1 MLAAG
6 SAPIVLGAGMPD
18 EPNKN
23 VPAATERYGRWGLI
37 RDVLVF
43 QGKLLIDGLRDVLL
57 APAAL
62 ITGILAIV
70 APNPRTERLFFDVLR
85 LGIRLDAWINLFGAL
100 SRKRR
105 RQELGIDASDP
116 ESLDVLLDKVEQML
130 KRLHARGGLTRQA
143 KEQIDKVLDSIQVTK
158 RR

>member
-1 MLAAG
+1 MLATG
-6 SAPIVLGAGMPD
+6 TAPIVLGASMPD
-18 EPNKN
+18 ELNKE
-23 VPAATERYGRWGLI
+23 VPAAVERYGRWELI

-43 QGKLLIDGLRDVLL
+43 QGKLVVDGLRDVLL

-70 APNPRTERLFFDVLR
+70 APNPTTERLFFDVLR
-85 LGIRLDAWINLFGAL
+85 LGVRLDAWINLFGAL

-116 ESLDVLLDKVEQML
+116 ESIDILLDKVEQLL

-143 KEQIDKVLDSIQVTK
+143 KEQIDRVLDSIQVTK
-158 RR
+158 KR